1 MGERQDYLG
10 SFFYVSTSAGALLL
24 GSFSQL
30 GAGQYGNT
38 IYRECLWLSLFL
50 TGLRPVETG
59 AGDCLEEDK
68 ETVGISAFVS
78 GSLEPVAFPSVFSL
92 CPWWDIILGCF

>member
-1 MGERQDYLG
+1 MGERQGYLG

-30 GAGQYGNT
+30 GAGE
-38 IYRECLWLSLFL
+38 YRECLWLSLFL

-59 AGDCLEEDK
+59 ASDCLEEDK

-78 GSLEPVAFPSVFSL
+78 GSLEPVAFPLSFLSARGG
-92 CPWWDIILGCF
+92 ILS